1 MTAFNVTHKT
11 TFTVELLRDQVRVID
26 RRPGNLNKLRKGLSK
41 LHGILDTMPL
51 SKDTASDFKKTRE
64 SGVKT

>member
-26 RRPGNLNKLRKGLSK
+26 RRPGNPNELRRGLSK
-41 LHGILDTMPL
+41 LHGSLDTMPL

-64 SGVKT
+64 NRGKA